1 MPDATAGAQAGMAI
15 NLASTGA
22 LPFAVGFFKEQLGDN
37 FLYILIASIGLI
49 LCVYPP
55 TIATYVN
62 LQGNSYSYE
71 NYILQVFLPMAIG
84 FALFLGIVFFD
95 LLKDFGSY
103 YEQLIIYLGC
113 ASILSSSLAITF
125 ILYRMKYH
133 GT

>member
-15 NLASTGA
+15 NLASTGIF
-22 LPFAVGFFKEQLGDN
+22 PFVVGFFKEEIGDN
-37 FLYILIASIGLI
+37 FIYILVASIGLI

-62 LQGNSYSYE
+62 LQGNAYTYE

-84 FALFLGIVFFD
+84 FALFVAIVFFD
-95 LLKDFGSY
+95 LLKDFGPY

-113 ASILSSSLAITF
+113 ASILSSTLATTF
-125 ILYRMKYH
+125 ILFRMKYF

>member
-1 MPDATAGAQAGMAI
+1 MAI

-22 LPFAVGFFKEQLGDN
+22 LPFVVGAFKDTIGDN
-37 FLYILIASIGLI
+37 FLYIFLASLGLI

-55 TIATYVN
+55 TIATHVN
-62 LQGNSYSYE
+62 LQGKSYSYE

-84 FALFLGIVFFD
+84 FALFFAIVFFD

-125 ILYRMKYH
+125 ILYRMKYF

>member
-1 MPDATAGAQAGMAI
+1 MPDATPGAQAGMAI

-22 LPFAVGFFKEQLGDN
+22 LPFVLGAFKEKIGDN
-37 FLYILIASIGLI
+37 FLYILIASLGLI

-62 LQGNSYSYE
+62 LQGKSYSYE

-84 FALFLGIVFFD
+84 FALFMGIVFFD
-95 LLKDFGSY
+95 LLKDFGPY

-125 ILYRMKYH
+125 ILFRMKYH